1 MSVHRRERVL
11 EILRENGFVK
21 LHDLEKEFPDYSSM
35 TLRRD
40 IEFLENIG
48 EAQRVRGGAKYTG
61 SRSGVEDIYEIR
73 EIKNKAAK
81 EHIAS
86 VAAGYA
92 ETGCSIY
99 LDSGTTGMMIA
110 KLLPDTPYFILTSGP
125 NVAVEICKKFKP
137 SVTLV
142 GGQMNRVTLSVSGT
156 QSLDFIKD
164 FNIETAFV
172 AASAFSEE
180 NGFTVGNNSECE
192 LKRAVVKKAK
202 KVIMLCDSAKFG
214 KSMPYTFATL
224 EDVDVLITEKQP
236 CEEVAKAAEKSGT
249 AVIW

>member
-1 MSVHRRERVL
+1 MSVHRREKIL
-11 EILRENGFVK
+11 EILREKGFVR
-21 LHDLEKEFPDYSSM
+21 LHDLEAEFPDYSSM

-40 IEFLENIG
+40 IEFLENVG
-48 EAQRVRGGAKYTG
+48 EAQRVRGGAKYVG
-61 SRSGVEDIYEIR
+61 NSNGAEDIYEIR

-125 NVAVEICKKFKP
+125 NVAVEIAKKFKP

-142 GGQMNRVTLSVSGT
+142 GGLMNRVTLSVSGT

-180 NGFTVGNNSECE
+180 NGFTVGNSSECE

-214 KSMPYTFATL
+214 KSMPYTFAAL
-224 EDVDVLITEKQP
+224 DEVDVLITEKQP
-236 CEEVAKAAEKSGT
+236 DEEILKAAKKSNT
-249 AVIW
+249 SVIW

>member
-1 MSVHRRERVL
+1 MSVHRREKIL
-11 EILRENGFVK
+11 EILREKGFVR
-21 LHDLEKEFPDYSSM
+21 LHDLEDEFPDYSSM

-40 IEFLENIG
+40 IEFLENVG
-48 EAQRVRGGAKYTG
+48 EAQRVRGGAKYIG
-61 SRSGVEDIYEIR
+61 NSNGVEDIYEIR

-125 NVAVEICKKFKP
+125 NVAVEIAKKFKP

-142 GGQMNRVTLSVSGT
+142 GGLMNRVTLSVSGT

-172 AASAFSEE
+172 AASAFSAED
-180 NGFTVGNNSECE
+180 GFTVGNSSECE

-214 KSMPYTFATL
+214 KSMPYTFAAL
-224 EDVDVLITEKQP
+224 DDVDILITEKQP
-236 CEEVAKAAEKSGT
+236 GEETTAAAKKSGT
-249 AVIW
+249 KIVW

>member
-1 MSVHRRERVL
+1 
-11 EILRENGFVK
+11 
-21 LHDLEKEFPDYSSM
+21 
-35 TLRRD
+35 
-40 IEFLENIG
+40 
-48 EAQRVRGGAKYTG
+48 
-61 SRSGVEDIYEIR
+61 
-73 EIKNKAAK
+73 
-81 EHIAS
+81 
-86 VAAGYA
+86 
-92 ETGCSIY
+92 
-99 LDSGTTGMMIA
+99 
-110 KLLPDTPYFILTSGP
+110 
-125 NVAVEICKKFKP
+125 
-137 SVTLV
+137 
-142 GGQMNRVTLSVSGT
+142 SVSGT